1 MSDARGARG
10 GRRGGTRT
18 GRLAA
23 VVVTAALAASG
34 ALAGC
39 GREAAAPGG
48 PVGQGGTGGDLP
60 FPSCDGLP
68 TITAD
73 PAVYRDEPSY
83 GNPMELVEDVQQW
96 AAGVEGFEELWL
108 DRDHN
113 AWVHVGVHVGRES
126 RDADIAS
133 LQAEVVERFPG
144 EGVVVVAV
152 PHTLAELEALAD
164 RVLPALAAVDAEPLG
179 GSSLSVPTGV
189 VGLYGVTDSPEARD
203 VLAGFAGEPLC
214 VDLADPA
221 DVVPE
226 GEQPTAGAGW
236 RLLGHEQDA
245 GEAFRTGVATT
256 DGQLARLWAASGLA
270 GDPPAVDWQRE
281 VVVWFGA
288 VWGSSCPIRLDDVAV
303 SDEVLHGVF
312 VVPGAGPGTA
322 CTGDARAHSYVLAVE
337 RSVLPRGPFV
347 VQLDPD
353 DPPPGAPEERTVVDA
368 DLSTPGATARD
379 DQLHADAQAGVAPLV
394 ADGGDMPPNG
404 ARYVWRARP
413 GCEGTVI
420 GPLDGSLWRF
430 ADGEG
435 GWALADGQE
444 VTLHPVDDDL
454 IVMSTP
460 DREYSFVRTDET
472 CG

>member
-10 GRRGGTRT
+10 GRRRGTRT

-23 VVVTAALAASG
+23 IVVAAALAASG
-34 ALAGC
+34 TLAGC
-39 GREAAAPGG
+39 GREPSAPGG
-48 PVGQGGTGGDLP
+48 PAGQGGQNGDVP
-60 FPSCDGLP
+60 FPSCDGLS

-83 GNPMELVEDVQQW
+83 GNPMDLVEDVQQW

-113 AWVHVGVHVGRES
+113 GWVHVGVAGH
-126 RDADIAS
+126 DADVAS
-133 LQAEVVERFPG
+133 LQAEVAERFPG

-152 PHTLAELEALAD
+152 PHTLADLEALAD

-189 VGLYGVTDSPEARD
+189 VSLYGVIGSPEARE

-214 VDLADPA
+214 VDLSDPA

-226 GEQPTAGAGW
+226 GEQPTAGEGW
-236 RLLGHEQDA
+236 RLLGHEQDV
-245 GEAFRTGVATT
+245 GEAYRTGVATT
-256 DGQLARLWAASGLA
+256 DEQLARLWQESGLA
-270 GDPPAVDWQRE
+270 GTAPEVDWERE

-303 SDEVLHGVF
+303 AGDVLHGAF
-312 VVPGAGPGTA
+312 VIPGAGPGTA

-347 VQLDPD
+347 VQLGPD

-368 DLSTPGATARD
+368 DLSVPGATARD
-379 DQLHADAQAGVAPLV
+379 DQLHADAPADVAPPLV
-394 ADGGDMPPNG
+394 TDGEGMPPNG
-404 ARYVWRARP
+404 ASYVWRARP
-413 GCEGTVI
+413 DCDGVVI
-420 GPLDGSLWRF
+420 GPLDGSLWRL
-430 ADGEG
+430 ADGEAE
-435 GWALADGQE
+435 WQVDDGQQ
-444 VTLHPVDDDL
+444 VSIHTVDDDL
-454 IVMSTP
+454 FVVSSPAM
-460 DREYSFVRTDET
+460 DYAFVRTPDDT